1 MERIRPFIAQLQ
13 LAKCQNKALCGADT
27 VVETLS
33 FVRGGFYIL
42 DALHRG
48 WLEQELAGSF
58 RQEEGVPIAK
68 LLDSV
73 STENLPQSILILQN
87 SDWYADFLSLM
98 SQLSAPFSVSASS
111 EPYSA
116 NSSNIITSAK
126 SEPSLD
132 AAALE
137 RCLLGFEQ
145 YFESQLSLSE
155 EY

>member
-13 LAKCQNKALCGADT
+13 LAKCQNKALCDADT

-73 STENLPQSILILQN
+73 SAENLPQSILILQN

-98 SQLSAPFSVSASS
+98 SQLSAPFSVSAES
-111 EPYSA
+111 YST
-116 NSSNIITSAK
+116 NNSNIITSAK